1 MQGPEN
7 DYYPSHGG
15 DSDANNRRQTL
26 EREESTTSYPIIGE
40 GYSDTI
46 SIVSDITNPTVMPGQ
61 QGILHSDEYDNGPPL
76 QIGFSITTKPKKK
89 LRRPSL
95 ESPVEPH
102 EENSIPKKP
111 NNIPDIP
118 PRPAAPTISK
128 SGGGAAAKRRQNYQ
142 LAMAQLEASSGGG
155 GRGSGAVG
163 VVAPPPVRNITA
175 TDLVGKRSLL
185 RKSSDYAAS
194 VSVTAESFRKLSL
207 AKKEESANEKQA
219 TLGTRSG
226 GGEAMTTGNDGFPLN
241 TSPHD
246 FGFPNMGGVVVGDSQ
261 KNQFVD
267 SSGFAVSGA
276 GFNFVNSNNT
286 NKNTNSGGGNDAT
299 TLFGNT
305 CLFDNDGFPMSTTS
319 TTIQDPFA
327 ISSAFG
333 NDFTQSFS
341 SNDSGD
347 LEDGFG
353 GAATTT
359 TSGDSFF
366 LAPPGKD
373 SAKKK
378 KGRRSSTGTGGSSGK
393 SSSNK
398 SKKKDD
404 GKLDTEDKVGG
415 SSSSSRKKSSGDDTV
430 HHESGGQRRSSVV
443 SSSGKKKGDKV

>member
-155 GRGSGAVG
+155 GRGGA

-207 AKKEESANEKQA
+207 AKKEESTHEKQA
-219 TLGTRSG
+219 TVGTRSG
-226 GGEAMTTGNDGFPLN
+226 GGEAITTGNDGFPLN

-246 FGFPNMGGVVVGDSQ
+246 FGFPNMGSGVVVGDATM
-261 KNQFVD
+261 NQFVD

-276 GFNFVNSNNT
+276 GFNFVNSSNNT
-286 NKNTNSGGGNDAT
+286 NNSNTNSGGGNDAT
-299 TLFGNT
+299 TLFGDS
-305 CLFDNDGFPMSTTS
+305 CLFDDDGFPMS

-327 ISSAFG
+327 MSSAFG

-353 GAATTT
+353 GAAATT

-373 SAKKK
+373 SVKKK

-415 SSSSSRKKSSGDDTV
+415 SSNSSRKKSSGDDTV

-443 SSSGKKKGDKV
+443 SSGGKKKGDKV